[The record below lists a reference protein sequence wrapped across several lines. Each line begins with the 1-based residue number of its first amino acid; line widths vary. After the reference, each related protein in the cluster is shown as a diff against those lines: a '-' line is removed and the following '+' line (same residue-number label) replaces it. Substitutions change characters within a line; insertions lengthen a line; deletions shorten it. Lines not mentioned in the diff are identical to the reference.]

1 MGFTIG
7 MPCLKLSNVAK
18 DTKHSGVFRKVVAE
32 ALKERYGKDKD
43 IDKNKT
49 SENIYFGFKTAEE
62 LIEYSEK
69 FIIEVNTE
77 VEEYNQT
84 APVGA
89 KKRKVREDAVVMC
102 ATIIKPPAEM
112 MQQLSEEEQEKL
124 LNDALEKFKEIVG
137 EKNVKSAV
145 IHKDELVMHMH
156 IFWQPV
162 TKDGRLCAK
171 EMHNKEF
178 LRRLNK
184 EMPEHLRSKGWY
196 MVDDCKA
203 YEEGSQEKKK
213 AKRKSGKTSKVYK
226 HEMDSLAEEL
236 ALQREE
242 IQKKEKEID
251 EQINLWIAHDRKA
264 TERCKKA
271 ESLVAK
277 IDKVRIEVEELKQ
290 ASVQEAD
297 EIVSQAHAEV
307 AKLEEQKTVLM
318 TEVETLY
325 KELEIIRQENQ
336 LLHRERDRMIPEI
349 EKLEK
354 EIEESQQI
362 LSQLNVTK
370 EEVTELQSQKKN
382 LSEEVG
388 TLQSESAA
396 VKTKLETLQKEAEQ
410 LRSRVQE
417 SARFAEQNKI
427 LEQNLT
433 RGQEELRAVQLKQK
447 LVESTVDTLQQV
459 ARKIREEN
467 FALQRE
473 QHELLPELE
482 KLRTLATLADDFAE
496 IVRLVK
502 YPLPPTPEKPKKKF
516 GESDANYEKREAM
529 YQVAMKQY
537 QAELDKVPGVQKVNS
552 FLKRLQQISWN
563 LDDARRQAER
573 KIETDHIDGKL
584 LILMRELNTISLPDG
599 SESIWSYYRK
609 QKEYAKN
616 DRNLMETLS
625 AESLRRRQEQQ
636 RFAEEREMLLREQE
650 QQSQKIQDADRQE
663 TEQEDFER

>member
-32 ALKERYGKDKD
+32 ALKERHGKDKD

-145 IHKDELVMHMH
+145 IHKDELVIHMH

-178 LRRLNK
+178 LRKLNK

-236 ALQREE
+236 VLQREE

-251 EQINLWIAHDRKA
+251 ERIDFWIARDRKVI
-264 TERCKKA
+264 EGCKKV
-271 ESLVAK
+271 ESLLAEINK
-277 IDKVRIEVEELKQ
+277 ARIEVDELKQ
-290 ASVQEAD
+290 ESIREAN
-297 EIVSQAHAEV
+297 EILLEVHAEV
-307 AKLEEQKTVLM
+307 AKLEEQKTVLT

-336 LLHRERDRMIPEI
+336 LLNCERDRMIPEI
-349 EKLEK
+349 EKLEE
-354 EIEESQQI
+354 EIEESQQV
-362 LSQLNVTK
+362 LSQLDVTK
-370 EEVTELQSQKKN
+370 EEVTELQKQKKN
-382 LSEEVG
+382 LSEEVS
-388 TLQSESAA
+388 TLQSESERLALEKKRQIATAQTELENLKKQIAEMQDEIQKITLPESPTCQKKPRQPRPKQSREMYVISNMGDDASTMNFFDRKKEEKRLGREYDSLVDEWNKYDAA
-396 VKTKLETLQKEAEQ
+396 VKKYTENTYPQWVKSTETVRALQERLQLVNSRQQALEKDERTVYYA
-410 LRSRVQE
+410 
-417 SARFAEQNKI
+417 
-427 LEQNLT
+427 
-433 RGQEELRAVQLKQK
+433 EELRLIK
-447 LVESTVDTLQQV
+447 E
-459 ARKIREEN
+459 
-467 FALQRE
+467 
-473 QHELLPELE
+473 
-482 KLRTLATLADDFAE
+482 
-496 IVRLVK
+496 VK
-502 YPLPPTPEKPKKKF
+502 E
-516 GESDANYEKREAM
+516 
-529 YQVAMKQY
+529 
-537 QAELDKVPGVQKVNS
+537 
-552 FLKRLQQISWN
+552 LKRQNENLKKEKEDLQTKLDFIISQMRN
-563 LDDARRQAER
+563 IVEQEYQKRRKKDAEVIASYQQYCGVSPD
-573 KIETDHIDGKL
+573 KIEKAV
-584 LILMRELNTISLPDG
+584 M
-599 SESIWSYYRK
+599 
-609 QKEYAKN
+609 
-616 DRNLMETLS
+616 
-625 AESLRRRQEQQ
+625 
-636 RFAEEREMLLREQE
+636 EQE
-650 QQSQKIQDADRQE
+650 KDHYSLQDYDSH
-663 TEQEDFER
+663 